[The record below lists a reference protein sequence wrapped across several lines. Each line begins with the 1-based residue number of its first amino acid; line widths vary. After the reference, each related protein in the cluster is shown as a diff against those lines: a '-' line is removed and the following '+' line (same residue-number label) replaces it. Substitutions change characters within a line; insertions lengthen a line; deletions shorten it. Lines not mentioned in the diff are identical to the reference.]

1 MDGDSEIIVDEQG
14 RLLRRVQRVKQPL
27 DNNIQG
33 ATPVENSELE
43 NIQRASQLTS
53 SASSDSQNKRKK
65 TLHEEAEILR
75 ALQAETEAL
84 EKENARRECPV
95 PKPKGVLGRFLG
107 FSVEGS
113 KDNVTSS

>member
-14 RLLRRVQRVKQPL
+14 RLMRRVKRVRQ
-27 DNNIQG
+27 
-33 ATPVENSELE
+33 PVENGDGAGVAAVQRSPADLE
-43 NIQRASQLTS
+43 EMRRTRRLAEGS
-53 SASSDSQNKRKK
+53 SASSKRKR
-65 TLHEEAEILR
+65 TLQEEAEVMR

-107 FSVEGS
+107 FDGEREKGSVE
-113 KDNVTSS
+113 

>member
-14 RLLRRVQRVKQPL
+14 RLMRRVKRVRQPV
-27 DNNIQG
+27 DTSEG
-33 ATPVENSELE
+33 AVQSSPAELE
-43 NIQRASQLTS
+43 EVRRARRLVVES
-53 SASSDSQNKRKK
+53 SGGSGKKRK
-65 TLHEEAEILR
+65 TLQEEAEIMR

-107 FSVEGS
+107 FDREEQKGDI
-113 KDNVTSS
+113 K